1 VSSMTASPV
10 AAVDEA
16 PLPVGQDL
24 ELRGPSA
31 ASHGSLSPPVSTLKV
46 VPARRWRRTRV
57 VLKVV
62 AALAVLVLLASER
75 SLIASSLR
83 IVGHLKWSW
92 FVLAV
97 ALESMSMASFA
108 QMQRRLLRVGA
119 TRVRLFPVMATVYAG
134 NALSTTV
141 PFAGPQ
147 MSTVFV
153 FRRFKKLDVDATVAG
168 WTLVVAGVISS
179 LASALLLAAG
189 AILTGNDVAIA
200 TGIAGGLLG
209 VGIFALTTA
218 ALRRPAVT
226 TALRR
231 PAGWV
236 LLQASRVLRRPAR
249 DWDEVLINLTSRLGS
264 LRLPVSGWVTVVMG
278 AFLNWLAD
286 FGVPRRQRRS
296 RRGSCAA
303 AGPSLRLR
311 GGCGS
316 PKRRSPT
323 GRPRRGGRRSRRRP
337 HERPGAP
344 SAGLGCRTCL
354 PLHQLLDGHLSGL
367 AHLSL
372 RGQTTGRRQPGPAPR
387 WSSSRPAS
395 WQHAVS
401 SSRAVQRLAVLWL
414 SPLCGPRMVLFPL
427 GSHNVWAIF
436 NADHFQR
443 RPLSR

>member
-1 VSSMTASPV
+1 MSSMTASPV

-16 PLPVGQDL
+16 PLPVGQDVQL
-24 ELRGPSA
+24 QGLSP
-31 ASHGSLSPPVSTLKV
+31 ASHRSPPASTLRV
-46 VPARRWRRTRV
+46 VPARKWRRTPVVLRV
-57 VLKVV
+57 VV
-62 AALAVLVLLASER
+62 AVAVLGVLASER

-83 IVGHLKWSW
+83 IVDHLKWTW
-92 FVLAV
+92 FVLAAV
-97 ALESMSMASFA
+97 LEAVSMASFA

-134 NALSTTV
+134 NALSSTV
-141 PFAGPQ
+141 PFAGQQ

-236 LLQASRVLRRPAR
+236 LRQASKVLRRPAR
-249 DWDEVLINLTSRLGS
+249 DWDEVLINLAGRLGS
-264 LRLPVSGWVTVVMG
+264 LRLPASGWVTVVIW

-286 FGVPRRQRRS
+286 VGVLAASVVAVGAPVPWRDLLFVYGVGVVAQNVGVLPGGLGVVEGALALALMSAGVRHPLALAAVLVYRFVSFWMVISVGWLTYLSGARRHGNDKQI
-296 RRGSCAA
+296 
-303 AGPSLRLR
+303 
-311 GGCGS
+311 
-316 PKRRSPT
+316 
-323 GRPRRGGRRSRRRP
+323 GRHDGRRR
-337 HERPGAP
+337 A
-344 SAGLGCRTCL
+344 L
-354 PLHQLLDGHLSGL
+354 P
-367 AHLSL
+367 
-372 RGQTTGRRQPGPAPR
+372 RGNT
-387 WSSSRPAS
+387 
-395 WQHAVS
+395 
-401 SSRAVQRLAVLWL
+401 L
-414 SPLCGPRMVLFPL
+414 
-427 GSHNVWAIF
+427 
-436 NADHFQR
+436 
-443 RPLSR
+443 

>member
-1 VSSMTASPV
+1 MAGGQTPTVAQRTTVEGELVPSLTASPL

-16 PLPVGQDL
+16 PLPVDQDL
-24 ELRGPSA
+24 ELRGSSA
-31 ASHGSLSPPVSTLKV
+31 ASHGSPPVSTVKV

-57 VLKVV
+57 VLRVV
-62 AALAVLVLLASER
+62 AAAAVLVVLANER

-83 IVGHLKWSW
+83 IVGHLRWTW

-97 ALESMSMASFA
+97 ALESVSMASFA

-134 NALSTTV
+134 NALSTSV
-141 PFAGPQ
+141 PFAGQQ

-179 LASALLLAAG
+179 LASAVLLAAG

-236 LLQASRVLRRPAR
+236 LRQASRVLRRPAR
-249 DWDEVLINLTSRLGS
+249 DWDEELINLTGRLGS
-264 LRLPVSGWVTVVMG
+264 LRLPASGWVTVAMG

-286 FGVPRRQRRS
+286 VGVLAASVVAVGAPVPWRDLLFAYGVGMVAQNVGVLPGGLGVVEGALALALMSAGVHHPLALAAVLVYRFISFWMVISVGWLTYLSGARRQGNDKQVRRHV
-296 RRGSCAA
+296 
-303 AGPSLRLR
+303 
-311 GGCGS
+311 
-316 PKRRSPT
+316 
-323 GRPRRGGRRSRRRP
+323 GRRR
-337 HERPGAP
+337 A
-344 SAGLGCRTCL
+344 L
-354 PLHQLLDGHLSGL
+354 P
-367 AHLSL
+367 
-372 RGQTTGRRQPGPAPR
+372 RGNT
-387 WSSSRPAS
+387 
-395 WQHAVS
+395 
-401 SSRAVQRLAVLWL
+401 L
-414 SPLCGPRMVLFPL
+414 
-427 GSHNVWAIF
+427 
-436 NADHFQR
+436 
-443 RPLSR
+443 

>member
-1 VSSMTASPV
+1 VSSMTASPF

-62 AALAVLVLLASER
+62 AALAVLVLLTSER

-218 ALRRPAVT
+218 ALRRPSVT

-249 DWDEVLINLTSRLGS
+249 DWDEVLINLTGRLGS

-286 FGVPRRQRRS
+286 VGVLAASVVAVGAPVPWRDLLFAYGVGVVAQNVGVLPGGLGVVEGALALALMSAGVRHPLALAAVLVYRFISFWMVISVGWLTYLSGAR
-296 RRGSCAA
+296 RRGDDNQV
-303 AGPSLRLR
+303 RYHV
-311 GGCGS
+311 
-316 PKRRSPT
+316 
-323 GRPRRGGRRSRRRP
+323 GRRR
-337 HERPGAP
+337 A
-344 SAGLGCRTCL
+344 L
-354 PLHQLLDGHLSGL
+354 P
-367 AHLSL
+367 
-372 RGQTTGRRQPGPAPR
+372 RGNT
-387 WSSSRPAS
+387 
-395 WQHAVS
+395 
-401 SSRAVQRLAVLWL
+401 L
-414 SPLCGPRMVLFPL
+414 
-427 GSHNVWAIF
+427 
-436 NADHFQR
+436 
-443 RPLSR
+443 

>member
-1 VSSMTASPV
+1 
-10 AAVDEA
+10 
-16 PLPVGQDL
+16 
-24 ELRGPSA
+24 
-31 ASHGSLSPPVSTLKV
+31 LKV
-46 VPARRWRRTRV
+46 VGAV
-57 VLKVV
+57 
-62 AALAVLVLLASER
+62 AVLVVLASER

-83 IVGHLKWSW
+83 IVGHLKWTL
-92 FVLAV
+92 FMLAV
-97 ALESMSMASFA
+97 ALESVSMASFA

-209 VGIFALTTA
+209 TGIFALTTA

-236 LLQASRVLRRPAR
+236 LRQASGVLRRPAR
-249 DWDEVLINLTSRLGS
+249 DWDEVLISLSGRLGS
-264 LRLPVSGWVTVVMG
+264 LRLPASGWVTVVMG

-286 FGVPRRQRRS
+286 VGVLAASVVAVGAPVPWRDLLFAYGVGVVAQNVGVLPGGLGVVEGALAVALMSAGVRHPLALAAVLVYRFISFWMVISVGWLTYLSGARRQGDNNQVRRHV
-296 RRGSCAA
+296 
-303 AGPSLRLR
+303 
-311 GGCGS
+311 
-316 PKRRSPT
+316 
-323 GRPRRGGRRSRRRP
+323 GRRR
-337 HERPGAP
+337 A
-344 SAGLGCRTCL
+344 L
-354 PLHQLLDGHLSGL
+354 P
-367 AHLSL
+367 
-372 RGQTTGRRQPGPAPR
+372 RGNT
-387 WSSSRPAS
+387 
-395 WQHAVS
+395 
-401 SSRAVQRLAVLWL
+401 L
-414 SPLCGPRMVLFPL
+414 
-427 GSHNVWAIF
+427 
-436 NADHFQR
+436 
-443 RPLSR
+443 